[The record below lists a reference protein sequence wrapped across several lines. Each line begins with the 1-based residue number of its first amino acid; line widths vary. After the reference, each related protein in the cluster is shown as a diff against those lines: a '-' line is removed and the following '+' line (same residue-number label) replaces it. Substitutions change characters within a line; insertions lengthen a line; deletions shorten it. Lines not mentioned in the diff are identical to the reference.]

1 MPRFFVDQPLE
12 GQVFLGGEDGRH
24 LAKSLRVRPGEEV
37 TLCDGRGADA
47 LCKVLSIQ
55 GEGALLQVEKTS
67 PSQGEPQTKVTVCQ
81 CLCKGDKLETVTQKA
96 VELGAVEIWP
106 LESARCVVKVD
117 GKSAPKKVARLQK
130 IAREAAMQSGR
141 GVIPRVLAPASLKQ
155 ALEEAAR
162 QGEILFFYE
171 RGEESLRQALRAAG
185 ERLFVFVGPEGGFA
199 PEEAALAQ
207 SLGAKLL
214 TLGPRI
220 LRTETA
226 PLAALSAIF
235 YEKGDMERR
244 GGAT

>member
-1 MPRFFVDQPLE
+1 M
-12 GQVFLGGEDGRH
+12 
-24 LAKSLRVRPGEEV
+24 

-96 VELGAVEIWP
+96 VELGTVEIWP

-141 GVIPRVLAPASLKQ
+141 GVIPQVLAPASLKQ
-155 ALEEAAR
+155 ALEEAA
-162 QGEILFFYE
+162 G
-171 RGEESLRQALRAAG
+171 RGKSSFSTSGGRRACARPCGPPGRGSLCLWGRRAVSPLR
-185 ERLFVFVGPEGGFA
+185 RRRWPSLWGP
-199 PEEAALAQ
+199 
-207 SLGAKLL
+207 SC
-214 TLGPRI
+214 
-220 LRTETA
+220 
-226 PLAALSAIF
+226 
-235 YEKGDMERR
+235 
-244 GGAT
+244 

>member
-141 GVIPRVLAPASLKQ
+141 GVIPQVLAPASLKQ

-171 RGEESLRQALRAAG
+171 RGGGEPAPGLAGRRGEALCVCRAGGRFRPRGGGAGPVFGGQAADLGAPHPAHG
-185 ERLFVFVGPEGGFA
+185 DSAPGGFVRY
-199 PEEAALAQ
+199 
-207 SLGAKLL
+207 LL
-214 TLGPRI
+214 
-220 LRTETA
+220 
-226 PLAALSAIF
+226 
-235 YEKGDMERR
+235 
-244 GGAT
+244 